1 MPRKRLLT
9 RRKLV
14 KNQKLLT
21 VLIVT
26 FCEGN
31 GLAEVEENDSNDSPV
46 YEDDAHK
53 TVLCTKSFFFR
64 RLLVIMTSMR
74 TKWWSMRVVKIS
86 VIIVIN
92 DS

>member
-31 GLAEVEENDSNDSPV
+31 GLGEVEENDSNNTPV

-53 TVLCTKSFFFR
+53 TVLCTKSYFFQ

-74 TKWWSMRVVKIS
+74 TKWWSTRVVKIS

>member
-21 VLIVT
+21 VLVVT

-31 GLAEVEENDSNDSPV
+31 GLAEVEENDSNDTPV

-53 TVLCTKSFFFR
+53 TVLCSYFFR

>member
-31 GLAEVEENDSNDSPV
+31 GLAEVEENDSNDTPV
-46 YEDDAHK
+46 SEDDAQSCSVH
-53 TVLCTKSFFFR
+53 T
-64 RLLVIMTSMR
+64 RLLLQ
-74 TKWWSMRVVKIS
+74 KHIS
-86 VIIVIN
+86 LNDINEN
-92 DS
+92 DSKDKKKNGS

>member
-31 GLAEVEENDSNDSPV
+31 GLGEVEDSNDTPV

-53 TVLCTKSFFFR
+53 TVLCTKSYYLP

>member
-31 GLAEVEENDSNDSPV
+31 GLAEVEENDSNDTPV
-46 YEDDAHK
+46 YDDDAHK
-53 TVLCTKSFFFR
+53 TVVCTKSYFLQ

-74 TKWWSMRVVKIS
+74 TKWWSTRVVKNS

>member
-1 MPRKRLLT
+1 M
-9 RRKLV
+9 
-14 KNQKLLT
+14 T

-26 FCEGN
+26 FFFEGN
-31 GLAEVEENDSNDSPV
+31 GLAEVEEKDSNDTPV
-46 YEDDAHK
+46 YDDDAHK
-53 TVLCTKSFFFR
+53 TVVCTKSYFLQ

>member
-31 GLAEVEENDSNDSPV
+31 GLAEVEENDSNDTPV

-53 TVLCTKSFFFR
+53 TVLCTKSYLLR

-74 TKWWSMRVVKIS
+74 TRVVKTS
-86 VIIVIN
+86 VIIVIS

>member
-9 RRKLV
+9 RKKLV

-31 GLAEVEENDSNDSPV
+31 GLAEVEENDSNDTPV
-46 YEDDAHK
+46 HDDDAHK
-53 TVLCTKSFFFR
+53 IVLCTKSYFLR
-64 RLLVIMTSMR
+64 RLLVIMT
-74 TKWWSMRVVKIS
+74 
-86 VIIVIN
+86 
-92 DS
+92 

>member
-1 MPRKRLLT
+1 M
-9 RRKLV
+9 
-14 KNQKLLT
+14 T

-26 FCEGN
+26 FFEGN
-31 GLAEVEENDSNDSPV
+31 GLAEVEENDSNDTPV
-46 YEDDAHK
+46 YDDDAHK
-53 TVLCTKSFFFR
+53 TVLCTKSSYLP